1 MTQMQSNA
9 DFTISD
15 YPRLKIRVI
24 RVPIATL
31 LKPVNIYI
39 NEKLF

>member
-1 MTQMQSNA
+1 MMQIQSNA
-9 DFTISD
+9 DFTFSD
-15 YPRLKIRVI
+15 YPGLKIRVI

-39 NEKLF
+39 NEKIF